1 MGRKAKYTKQQ
12 KVKACLDY
20 LNGTKS
26 ALQIAR
32 ELAMGKGGKG
42 KVLFWVKMYSQYGES
57 TFEER
62 RRNKSYS
69 KDFKE
74 KVVQEYLTGKGSTLD
89 LSIKYNLPS
98 IGTLPRWIKK
108 YNSHIELKDYNPKP
122 EVYMA
127 DTVKTTLDERIE
139 IVKYCLEHNRNIKE
153 TAAHFG
159 CNYAQLYQWVKK
171 YDKLGEEGL
180 VDKRGKRKQEEEL
193 SDIEKANRR
202 IKQLEK
208 EKEELERK
216 YELLKKAEERE
227 RWW

>member
-20 LNGTKS
+20 LNETKS

-32 ELAMGKGGKG
+32 ELAMGKGGKS

-74 KVVQEYLTGKGSTLD
+74 KVVQEYLAGKGSMLD

-98 IGTLPRWIKK
+98 TGILPRWIKM
-108 YNSHIELKDYNPKP
+108 YNSHIELKDYDPKP

-127 DTVKTTLDERIE
+127 KSRTTTLEERKE
-139 IVKYCLEHNRNIKE
+139 IVKKTEDL
-153 TAAHFG
+153 
-159 CNYAQLYQWVKK
+159 
-171 YDKLGEEGL
+171 
-180 VDKRGKRKQEEEL
+180 
-193 SDIEKANRR
+193 
-202 IKQLEK
+202 
-208 EKEELERK
+208 
-216 YELLKKAEERE
+216 ELLILLADDNSKKVRRE
-227 RWW
+227 ILRQTKWLELLEYLK

>member
-20 LNGTKS
+20 LNETKS
-26 ALQIAR
+26 SLQIAR

-89 LSIKYNLPS
+89 LSIKYNLQFFSS
-98 IGTLPRWIKK
+98 IKSG
-108 YNSHIELKDYNPKP
+108 N
-122 EVYMA
+122 
-127 DTVKTTLDERIE
+127 
-139 IVKYCLEHNRNIKE
+139 
-153 TAAHFG
+153 F
-159 CNYAQLYQWVKK
+159 
-171 YDKLGEEGL
+171 
-180 VDKRGKRKQEEEL
+180 
-193 SDIEKANRR
+193 
-202 IKQLEK
+202 
-208 EKEELERK
+208 
-216 YELLKKAEERE
+216 LLKSCLYVKPQLSSSFWEAIFFVIQSA
-227 RWW
+227 

>member
-20 LNGTKS
+20 LNETKS
-26 ALQIAR
+26 ALQIAK
-32 ELAMGKGGKG
+32 ELAMGKGGKC

-74 KVVQEYLTGKGSTLD
+74 KVVQEYLAGKGSMLD

-98 IGTLPRWIKK
+98 TGILPRWIKM
-108 YNSHIELKDYNPKP
+108 YNSHIELKDYDPKP

-127 DTVKTTLDERIE
+127 DTLKTTLEERIE

-153 TAAHFG
+153 TASHFG

-202 IKQLEK
+202 IKQLER

-216 YELLKKAEERE
+216 YELLKKAEQRE